1 MKALQKAS
9 KFLSDYTSLVVI
21 AIAVVTFFVPAMMG
35 WVNNPLFVDPV
46 SNKFTCQSIII
57 GIIMFSMGLT
67 LTTEDFKILAQRPF
81 DICIGA
87 IAQYLIMPFLA
98 FALTKVLQLPDGI
111 ALGLILV
118 GCCPGGVSSNIMSYL
133 CGGDVAFSVGM
144 TTVSTIIS
152 PVMTPLMVSLLASGT
167 HITIKGLPM
176 FVSIVETVIVPVAFG
191 FLLNYLF
198 GKKKTF
204 TELQK
209 VMPGVAVLGLACVV
223 GGVVSSQGDKFFE
236 SGVVIFVAVFLHNG
250 LGYLLGY
257 GAGRLVGMNTAKK
270 RTISIEVGMQN
281 AGLATNLLELCGV
294 KAIGICGVDTETIG
308 LMLDNDYIPVIV
320 PNDIDNESEYIDPR
334 ETALEIAEKMQA
346 DKLVYL
352 SKYPG
357 IYKDEERKDIY
368 YKITVPEVE
377 KLRKERNFPKE
388 FDEIIGYGLQAS
400 KNGVNRVH
408 ILDGRIRHVLLIE
421 FFSVN
426 GAGTIFIETEAKL
439 YLHELGK

>member
-81 DICIGA
+81 DICVGA

-98 FALTKVLQLPDGI
+98 FAITKLLNLPDGI

-144 TTVSTIIS
+144 TTVSTILS
-152 PVMTPLMVSLLASGT
+152 PVMTPLMVSFLASGAK
-167 HITIKGLPM
+167 ITIHGLPM
-176 FVSIVETVIVPVAFG
+176 FVSIIETVIVPVAIG
-191 FLLNYLF
+191 FALNYAL
-198 GKKKTF
+198 GKNEAFK
-204 TELQK
+204 EVQK

-223 GGVVSSQGDKFFE
+223 GGVISSQGSKFFQ
-236 SGVVIFVAVFLHNG
+236 SGIVIFVAVLLHNG
-250 LGYLLGY
+250 FGYFLGYC
-257 GAGRLVGMNTAKK
+257 AGKLTGMNTAKK

-281 AGLATNLLELCGV
+281 AGLATNLATTTAQFASTPES
-294 KAIGICGVDTETIG
+294 AIICAVSCTWHSISGTLLAGMFAYYDKFKE
-308 LMLDNDYIPVIV
+308 DR
-320 PNDIDNESEYIDPR
+320 ES
-334 ETALEIAEKMQA
+334 K
-346 DKLVYL
+346 
-352 SKYPG
+352 
-357 IYKDEERKDIY
+357 
-368 YKITVPEVE
+368 
-377 KLRKERNFPKE
+377 
-388 FDEIIGYGLQAS
+388 
-400 KNGVNRVH
+400 
-408 ILDGRIRHVLLIE
+408 
-421 FFSVN
+421 SVN
-426 GAGTIFIETEAKL
+426 TKEEAV
-439 YLHELGK
+439 

>member
-1 MKALQKAS
+1 MLVCEVPQIIFCGIRVVTRILFVPFQIDSGKGLFCFIGSSYETKGTFLFIVVYTKNPVSFVIGRLEEQFCVDEKKKEETVMKALQKAS
-9 KFLSDYTSLVVI
+9 KFLSDYTSVVVI

-209 VMPGVAVLGLACVV
+209 IMPGVAVLGLACVV

-257 GAGRLVGMNTAKK
+257 GAGRLSGMNTAKK

-281 AGLATNLLELCGV
+281 AGLATNLATTTAQFAVAPES
-294 KAIGICGVDTETIG
+294 AIIVLYPVHGILSQEHF
-308 LMLDNDYIPVIV
+308 LQDYLQHMIREKQ
-320 PNDIDNESEYIDPR
+320 ESVRIKSR
-334 ETALEIAEKMQA
+334 LQKM
-346 DKLVYL
+346 
-352 SKYPG
+352 
-357 IYKDEERKDIY
+357 
-368 YKITVPEVE
+368 
-377 KLRKERNFPKE
+377 
-388 FDEIIGYGLQAS
+388 
-400 KNGVNRVH
+400 
-408 ILDGRIRHVLLIE
+408 
-421 FFSVN
+421 
-426 GAGTIFIETEAKL
+426 
-439 YLHELGK
+439 

>member
-176 FVSIVETVIVPVAFG
+176 FVSIVDSDDCSGGLSAVDSGSGYCVLRNLRQGSIRRHGYERVQRCLDYPCIP
-191 FLLNYLF
+191 FL
-198 GKKKTF
+198 
-204 TELQK
+204 
-209 VMPGVAVLGLACVV
+209 
-223 GGVVSSQGDKFFE
+223 
-236 SGVVIFVAVFLHNG
+236 
-250 LGYLLGY
+250 
-257 GAGRLVGMNTAKK
+257 RLSYEDV
-270 RTISIEVGMQN
+270 R
-281 AGLATNLLELCGV
+281 
-294 KAIGICGVDTETIG
+294 
-308 LMLDNDYIPVIV
+308 
-320 PNDIDNESEYIDPR
+320 
-334 ETALEIAEKMQA
+334 
-346 DKLVYL
+346 
-352 SKYPG
+352 
-357 IYKDEERKDIY
+357 
-368 YKITVPEVE
+368 
-377 KLRKERNFPKE
+377 
-388 FDEIIGYGLQAS
+388 
-400 KNGVNRVH
+400 
-408 ILDGRIRHVLLIE
+408 
-421 FFSVN
+421 
-426 GAGTIFIETEAKL
+426 
-439 YLHELGK
+439 

>member
-1 MKALQKAS
+1 MLVCEVPQIIFCGIRVVTRILFVPFQIDSGKGLFCFIGSSYETKGTFLFIVVYTKNPVSFVIGRLEEQFCVDEKKKEETVMKALQKAS
-9 KFLSDYTSLVVI
+9 KFLSDYTSVVVI

-257 GAGRLVGMNTAKK
+257 GAGRLTGMNTAKK

-281 AGLATNLLELCGV
+281 AGLATNLATTTAQFCGGT
-294 KAIGICGVDTETIG
+294 GICKLSVLYPVHGILSQEHF
-308 LMLDNDYIPVIV
+308 LQDYLQHMIREKQ
-320 PNDIDNESEYIDPR
+320 ESVRIKSR
-334 ETALEIAEKMQA
+334 LQKM
-346 DKLVYL
+346 
-352 SKYPG
+352 
-357 IYKDEERKDIY
+357 
-368 YKITVPEVE
+368 
-377 KLRKERNFPKE
+377 
-388 FDEIIGYGLQAS
+388 
-400 KNGVNRVH
+400 
-408 ILDGRIRHVLLIE
+408 
-421 FFSVN
+421 
-426 GAGTIFIETEAKL
+426 
-439 YLHELGK
+439 